1 MTGTLKS
8 ASEGAGIVGWRFRI
22 LYCNIFYFRYA
33 MSCASEDG
41 RSLMG
46 GSDVVH
52 CGVVEWPG
60 QLGMWSSMMT
70 WPTRQHFIVSLDMA
84 GLF

>member
-1 MTGTLKS
+1 
-8 ASEGAGIVGWRFRI
+8 
-22 LYCNIFYFRYA
+22 